1 MRRPLIAVLL
11 GGLISGVAACKRA
24 ETPTSATPGGSTQ
37 VHYGVVGASDTTG
50 FGGSVPCLPFD
61 PDCPSGTG
69 YVYLVKRRFQ
79 ADGAVVQ
86 LSNRGIPGAVLSPA
100 ILALARDIG
109 RNDILGNYLDQI
121 VPFIPPASTHISIF
135 AGGNDGN
142 VIAQNVRAGRGAADV
157 RAFIDGHVAQF
168 GADMIELVSRLRA
181 RAPAARLVAFNLPN
195 MALAPYVAST
205 TVLEKSLLQRIAV
218 GIADRINALAAQ
230 NVIVVDLMCEPRVY
244 SGANFSSDGF
254 HPNDAGY
261 ALMAELLYPALRS
274 GSAPAPSSTC
284 AQRTL
289 VPVF

>member
-1 MRRPLIAVLL
+1 
-11 GGLISGVAACKRA
+11 
-24 ETPTSATPGGSTQ
+24 
-37 VHYGVVGASDTTG
+37 
-50 FGGSVPCLPFD
+50 
-61 PDCPSGTG
+61 
-69 YVYLVKRRFQ
+69 
-79 ADGAVVQ
+79 
-86 LSNRGIPGAVLSPA
+86 
-100 ILALARDIG
+100 
-109 RNDILGNYLDQI
+109 
-121 VPFIPPASTHISIF
+121 
-135 AGGNDGN
+135 

-157 RAFIDGHVAQF
+157 RAFIDGHVAPF